1 MKTNFSK
8 ILLLLIFLISM
19 SNLSFPQGI
28 KEETI
33 NGLKLVISTDKST
46 YLEGEIV
53 WQELLLIIDK
63 NIVKLDYAPH
73 FGPGDVQESLTNSKN
88 QGMPSWEWTY
98 DAIGNTKEYPD
109 TMRYFSTLNIGIW
122 EDVPNSRN
130 TFTIFY
136 LPADEYEFSA
146 YAKVAINGKTY
157 KVKAEPV
164 KFTVL
169 KPEGEEAL
177 ARQAYLE
184 ILSLRLSPEIDDE
197 LIANKADIFI
207 KQYPNSIY
215 IDQVLRISRIPYFI
229 YYKKTID
236 ERIAFYK
243 EIIDKY
249 PNFASNYERL
259 TGIMTSFEKKKD
271 VDGYKNF
278 INELKSKHKDNS
290 ILNKVLY
297 YHNIDFER
305 ELRNNEFNNDK

>member
-1 MKTNFSK
+1 
-8 ILLLLIFLISM
+8 M
-19 SNLSFPQGI
+19 SNLSFSQENG
-28 KEETI
+28 EETI
-33 NGLKLVISTDKST
+33 SGLKFIISTDKST

-53 WQELLLIIDK
+53 WQELLLIVDK
-63 NIVKLDYAPH
+63 SVVKLDYAPI
-73 FGPGDVQESLTNSKN
+73 FGPGGDVQESVINSQN
-88 QGMPSWEWTY
+88 QGMPSWEWVY
-98 DAIGNTKEYPD
+98 DSFGNVKEYPD
-109 TMRYFSTLNIGIW
+109 TMRYFGKLNIGIW
-122 EDVPNSRN
+122 EDVPNSMN
-130 TFTIFY
+130 TISIFY

-146 YAKVAINGKTY
+146 YAKVVINGKTY
-157 KVKAEPV
+157 KVKSEPV
-164 KFTVL
+164 RFTVL

-184 ILSLRLSPEIDDE
+184 ILSIRLSPEIDDE

-207 KQYPNSIY
+207 KKYPNSIY
-215 IDQVLRISRIPYFI
+215 IDQVLRKSKMPYFI
-229 YYKKTID
+229 HYKKTID

-259 TGIMTSFEKKKD
+259 TGIMTFFEKKKD
-271 VDGYKNF
+271 LDGYKNF
-278 INELKSKHKDNS
+278 VNELKSKHKDNS